1 MGLGWVR
8 CTGNPERESG
18 QTVFGAT
25 RCPHVNHVGPCCWLR
40 RRKWT
45 WWMFDLLPSSAVVG
59 EPEAGE
65 GVPQPTVFTPY
76 STSQQLAVH
85 SVGRASISG
94 KLRFVPPHGHGH
106 DHVLLFPSE
115 LKLAF
120 MQKSAVASW
129 LGEVQY
135 NTNGMA

>member
-1 MGLGWVR
+1 
-8 CTGNPERESG
+8 
-18 QTVFGAT
+18 
-25 RCPHVNHVGPCCWLR
+25 
-40 RRKWT
+40 
-45 WWMFDLLPSSAVVG
+45 MFDLLPSSAVVG

-85 SVGRASISG
+85 SVGRASIRQIAF
-94 KLRFVPPHGHGH
+94 LPPHGHGH
-106 DHVLLFPSE
+106 GHVLLFPSE

-129 LGEVQY
+129 LGEMY

>member
-1 MGLGWVR
+1 ML
-8 CTGNPERESG
+8 
-18 QTVFGAT
+18 
-25 RCPHVNHVGPCCWLR
+25 
-40 RRKWT
+40 
-45 WWMFDLLPSSAVVG
+45 DLLPSSAVVG

-94 KLRFVPPHGHGH
+94 KLRFVPPHGH
-106 DHVLLFPSE
+106 VLLFPSE

-129 LGEVQY
+129 LGELQY
-135 NTNGMA
+135 KRHGMNWS